1 MIKYLFIIFFSILSA
16 IGFSQKSNPTS
27 VKQSKTNPLSVKSNR
42 LKKVTENNRK
52 STTKVKGQIL
62 NLDPARK
69 ESEIND
75 KE

>member
-1 MIKYLFIIFFSILSA
+1 MTKYLFIIFFSILSA
-16 IGFSQKSNPTS
+16 VGFSQKSTPTA

-42 LKKVTENNRK
+42 LKKLTENNRK

-62 NLDPARK
+62 NLNPARK

>member
-1 MIKYLFIIFFSILSA
+1 MTKYLFIIFFSILSA
-16 IGFSQKSNPTS
+16 VGFSQKSTPTD

-42 LKKVTENNRK
+42 LKKLTENNRK

-62 NLDPARK
+62 NLNPARK

>member
-1 MIKYLFIIFFSILSA
+1 MIEYLFVIFFSILSA
-16 IGFSQKSNPTS
+16 VGFSQKSNLTA
-27 VKQSKTNPLSVKSNR
+27 VKQSKTNSLSVKSNR

-62 NLDPARK
+62 KLDPARK